1 MEIAIQR
8 FYICEVVS
16 HAAIQVFVAFSYENA
31 YNIGSTV
38 FRLIL
43 SMMTAFSVSVKNMR
57 RNYHLLILLF
67 PVVFWLFCFF
77 LLPLVSVFIYSFI
90 ERGTYG
96 GVRWHFTLE
105 NYQRLFDGLYLGIL
119 WRSVS
124 TALVCTAVCLLL
136 GYPFAY
142 YLARYRPKHRNILLL
157 LVVVPFWTNFLIRTY
172 AWILIL
178 RTEGL
183 LNSLFGAVFPN
194 WSPVELLNTPLAVQI
209 GLVYGYLPFMI
220 LPLYAALEQLDM
232 SLLEAAQD
240 LGASPR
246 RAFWHVT
253 VPLSL
258 PGILAGSML
267 VFIPTVGAFL
277 TPDLLG
283 GGKVS
288 YIGNVIERQFKTARD
303 WPFGSAL
310 SFMLMGIVLVGTVLY
325 FRALQGSEESEAS

>member
-1 MEIAIQR
+1 
-8 FYICEVVS
+8 
-16 HAAIQVFVAFSYENA
+16 
-31 YNIGSTV
+31 
-38 FRLIL
+38 
-43 SMMTAFSVSVKNMR
+43 MR
-57 RNYHLLILLF
+57 RNYHLFVLLF
-67 PVVFWLFCFF
+67 PVVFWLVCFF
-77 LLPLVSVFIYSFI
+77 LLPLVSVFIYSFL
-90 ERGTYG
+90 ERGPYG
-96 GVRWHFTLE
+96 GVQWTFTSR
-105 NYQRLFDGLYLGIL
+105 NYLRLIGLDLSDGLSFDGLYLGIL

-142 YLARYRPKHRNILLL
+142 YLARYRPRHRNILLL

-183 LNSLFGAVFPN
+183 LNNFLGAVFPDLG
-194 WSPVELLNTPLAVQI
+194 PLELLNTPLAVQI

-246 RAFWHVT
+246 HAFWHVT

-310 SFMLMGIVLVGTVLY
+310 SFMLMGIVLVGTILY
-325 FRALQGSEESEAS
+325 FRALQGREDSQVS

>member
-1 MEIAIQR
+1 MRQKPR
-8 FYICEVVS
+8 L
-16 HAAIQVFVAFSYENA
+16 FSARHNEK
-31 YNIGSTV
+31 T
-38 FRLIL
+38 
-43 SMMTAFSVSVKNMR
+43 NMR
-57 RNYHLLILLF
+57 RNYQLFILLF
-67 PVVFWLFCFF
+67 PVVFWLVCFF
-77 LLPLVSVFIYSFI
+77 LLPLVSVFIYSFL

-96 GVRWHFTLE
+96 GVRWNITQE
-105 NYQRLFDGLYLGIL
+105 NYKRLFDGLYLGIL

-124 TALVCTAVCLLL
+124 TALICTAVCLLL

-142 YLARYRPKHRNILLL
+142 YLARYQPKWRNVLLL

-178 RTEGL
+178 RTKGL
-183 LNSLFGAVFPN
+183 LNSLLATLIPN
-194 WSPVELLNTPLAVQI
+194 FHPLELLNTPLAVQI

-232 SLLEAAQD
+232 SLIEAAQD

-288 YIGNVIERQFKTARD
+288 YIGNVVERQFKTARD

-325 FRALQGSEESEAS
+325 FRALQGSEESHAS

>member
-1 MEIAIQR
+1 
-8 FYICEVVS
+8 
-16 HAAIQVFVAFSYENA
+16 
-31 YNIGSTV
+31 
-38 FRLIL
+38 
-43 SMMTAFSVSVKNMR
+43 MR
-57 RNYHLLILLF
+57 RNYHLFVLLF
-67 PVVFWLFCFF
+67 PVVFWLVCFF
-77 LLPLVSVFIYSFI
+77 LLPLVSVFIYTFL

-96 GVRWHFTLE
+96 GVRWNFTLE
-105 NYQRLFDGLYLGIL
+105 NYGRLFDGLYLGIL

-124 TALVCTAVCLLL
+124 TACVCTAVCLLL

-142 YLARYRPKHRNILLL
+142 YLARYRPKHRHILLL

-183 LNSLFGAVFPN
+183 LNNFLGAVFPD
-194 WSPVELLNTPLAVQI
+194 WGPLELLNTPLAVQI

-310 SFMLMGIVLVGTVLY
+310 SFMLMGIVLVGTILY
-325 FRALQGSEESEAS
+325 FRALQGSESAK

>member
-1 MEIAIQR
+1 
-8 FYICEVVS
+8 
-16 HAAIQVFVAFSYENA
+16 
-31 YNIGSTV
+31 
-38 FRLIL
+38 
-43 SMMTAFSVSVKNMR
+43 MR
-57 RNYHLLILLF
+57 RNYRLLILLF
-67 PVVFWLFCFF
+67 PVIFWLVCFF
-77 LLPLVSVFIYSFI
+77 LIPLMSVFAYSFL

-96 GVRWHFTLE
+96 GVRWNFTLV

-124 TALVCTAVCLLL
+124 TAIVATALCLLL

-142 YLARYRPKHRNILLL
+142 YLARYQPKWRNVLLL
-157 LVVVPFWTNFLIRTY
+157 LVVIPFWTNFLIRTY

-178 RTEGL
+178 RTEGV
-183 LNSLFGAVFPN
+183 LNSLLAFLIPN
-194 WSPVELLNTPLAVQI
+194 VQPLELLNTPIAVQI

-220 LPLYAALEQLDM
+220 LPLYASLEQLDLGLM
-232 SLLEAAQD
+232 EAAQD

-246 RAFWHVT
+246 RTFWHVT

-267 VFIPTVGAFL
+267 VFIPTVGAFI
-277 TPDLLG
+277 TPELLG

-288 YIGNVIERQFKTARD
+288 YIGNVVERQFKSARD

-310 SFMLMGIVLVGTVLY
+310 SFLLMCIVLVGTVLY
-325 FRALQGSEESEAS
+325 FRALQSSEDEMRT

>member
-1 MEIAIQR
+1 
-8 FYICEVVS
+8 
-16 HAAIQVFVAFSYENA
+16 
-31 YNIGSTV
+31 
-38 FRLIL
+38 
-43 SMMTAFSVSVKNMR
+43 MR
-57 RNYHLLILLF
+57 RNYHLFILLF
-67 PVVFWLFCFF
+67 PVVFWLVCFF

-96 GVRWHFTLE
+96 GVRWRFTLE
-105 NYQRLFDGLYLGIL
+105 NYGRLFDGLYLGIL

-142 YLARYRPKHRNILLL
+142 YLARYRPKHRHILLL

-183 LNSLFGAVFPN
+183 LNNFLNAVFPN
-194 WSPVELLNTPLAVQI
+194 WSPLELLNTPLAVQI

-325 FRALQGSEESEAS
+325 FRALQGSESAESS

>member
-1 MEIAIQR
+1 
-8 FYICEVVS
+8 
-16 HAAIQVFVAFSYENA
+16 
-31 YNIGSTV
+31 
-38 FRLIL
+38 
-43 SMMTAFSVSVKNMR
+43 MR

-67 PVVFWLFCFF
+67 PVVFWLVCFF

-105 NYQRLFDGLYLGIL
+105 NYGRLFDGLYLGIL

-124 TALVCTAVCLLL
+124 TALVCTTICLLL

-142 YLARYRPKHRNILLL
+142 YLARYRPKHRSILLL

-183 LNSLFGAVFPN
+183 LNSLFGSVFPN
-194 WSPVELLNTPLAVQI
+194 WTPLELLNTPLAVQI

-325 FRALQGSEESEAS
+325 FRALQQDDEPNAT

>member
-1 MEIAIQR
+1 
-8 FYICEVVS
+8 
-16 HAAIQVFVAFSYENA
+16 
-31 YNIGSTV
+31 
-38 FRLIL
+38 
-43 SMMTAFSVSVKNMR
+43 MR
-57 RNYHLLILLF
+57 RNYHLFILLF
-67 PVVFWLFCFF
+67 PVVFWLVCFF
-77 LLPLVSVFIYSFI
+77 LLPLVSVLIYSFI

-96 GVRWHFTLE
+96 GVRWNLTLE

-124 TALVCTAVCLLL
+124 TALICTAICLLL

-142 YLARYRPKHRNILLL
+142 YLARYKPKQRNILLL

-183 LNSLFGAVFPN
+183 LNSLLGAVFPN
-194 WSPVELLNTPLAVQI
+194 WGPLELLNTALAVQI

-220 LPLYAALEQLDM
+220 LPLYAALEQLDV

-325 FRALQGSEESEAS
+325 FRALQQNEGQPDGSP

>member
-1 MEIAIQR
+1 
-8 FYICEVVS
+8 
-16 HAAIQVFVAFSYENA
+16 
-31 YNIGSTV
+31 
-38 FRLIL
+38 
-43 SMMTAFSVSVKNMR
+43 MR

-67 PVVFWLFCFF
+67 PVIFWLICFF
-77 LLPLVSVFIYSFI
+77 LLPLVSVLIYSFI

-96 GVRWHFTLE
+96 GVALDFHTRKTMNVSLVLSTQSSLIPYTFS
-105 NYQRLFDGLYLGIL
+105 IL

-124 TALVCTAVCLLL
+124 TALVCTAVCLFL

-142 YLARYRPKHRNILLL
+142 YLARYKPKHRNILLL

-178 RTEGL
+178 RTEGI
-183 LNSLFGAVFPN
+183 LNSLLGAVFPN
-194 WSPVELLNTPLAVQI
+194 WGPLELLNTPLAVQI

-277 TPDLLG
+277 TPDILG

-325 FRALQGSEESEAS
+325 FRALQQSESEAT

>member
-1 MEIAIQR
+1 
-8 FYICEVVS
+8 
-16 HAAIQVFVAFSYENA
+16 
-31 YNIGSTV
+31 
-38 FRLIL
+38 
-43 SMMTAFSVSVKNMR
+43 MR
-57 RNYHLLILLF
+57 RNYRLLILLF
-67 PVVFWLFCFF
+67 PVIFWLVCFF
-77 LLPLVSVFIYSFI
+77 LIPLMSVFAYSFI

-96 GVRWHFTLE
+96 GVRWNFTLE

-124 TALVCTAVCLLL
+124 TAIVATALCLLL

-142 YLARYRPKHRNILLL
+142 YLARYQPKWRNVLLL
-157 LVVVPFWTNFLIRTY
+157 LVVIPFWTNFLIRTY

-178 RTEGL
+178 RREGV
-183 LNSLFGAVFPN
+183 LNSLLAFLIPN
-194 WSPVELLNTPLAVQI
+194 VQPLELLNTPIAVQI

-220 LPLYAALEQLDM
+220 LPLYASLEQLDLGLM
-232 SLLEAAQD
+232 EAAQD

-246 RAFWHVT
+246 RTFWHVT

-267 VFIPTVGAFL
+267 VFIPTVGAFI
-277 TPDLLG
+277 TPELLG

-288 YIGNVIERQFKTARD
+288 YIGNVVERQFKSARD

-310 SFMLMGIVLVGTVLY
+310 SFLLMCIVLVGTVLY
-325 FRALQGSEESEAS
+325 FRALQSSEDEMIT

>member
-1 MEIAIQR
+1 
-8 FYICEVVS
+8 
-16 HAAIQVFVAFSYENA
+16 
-31 YNIGSTV
+31 
-38 FRLIL
+38 
-43 SMMTAFSVSVKNMR
+43 MR
-57 RNYHLLILLF
+57 RNYRLLILLF
-67 PVVFWLFCFF
+67 PVIFWLVSFF
-77 LLPLVSVFIYSFI
+77 LIPLLSVFAYSFI

-96 GVRWHFTLE
+96 GVRWNFTPE

-124 TALVCTAVCLLL
+124 TAIVATAICLLL

-142 YLARYRPKHRNILLL
+142 YLARYQPKWRNMLLL
-157 LVVVPFWTNFLIRTY
+157 FVVVPFWTNFLIRTY

-178 RTEGL
+178 RTEGV
-183 LNSLFGAVFPN
+183 LNSLLAFFIP
-194 WSPVELLNTPLAVQI
+194 SFQPLELLNTPIAVQL

-220 LPLYAALEQLDM
+220 LPLYASLEQLDLALM
-232 SLLEAAQD
+232 EAAQD

-246 RAFWHVT
+246 RTFWHVT

-267 VFIPTVGAFL
+267 VFIPTVGAFI

-288 YIGNVIERQFKTARD
+288 YIGNVVERQFKSARD

-310 SFMLMGIVLVGTVLY
+310 SFMLMCIVLVGTVLY
-325 FRALQGSEESEAS
+325 FRALQGKEDEVKT